1 MLAALNRDLIL
12 EICDTHIR
20 ARNRQRTRRA
30 QQSLRY
36 AQERAQRELEW
47 EAQRTGHP
55 AGTAPPVQQ
64 PQEKWYEIMPADD
77 MSLIRNVVRF
87 SGSCRRLKG
96 DIAVLVAALKTE
108 AVGVLCLA
116 LHLQSEQELRA
127 CAALGADRRRRVLP
141 GTAVVPGLGG
151 LDARL
156 VRILACVLTSTPS
169 ANASSLHL
177 DDCGLGWADLVV
189 LAEALRRGAAPSLR
203 SVSLSNVRACDGVVA
218 LCYAF
223 KHWPTQ
229 LGLRELY
236 LSNSGLDRRRVKALC
251 RLFTS
256 GRVTGLV
263 RLDVQHN
270 ALSDRVCAELV
281 GSLSRAT
288 SASDAPLELNLD
300 YNGAG
305 KQTLEALAAAFA
317 GGLRLGKLD
326 VVHNGIVTKRGL
338 CSKLQALAA
347 SHAFEIPRLTY
358 GGYPR
363 LAAYSMSGEGLG
375 IRWQDPAGEE
385 EEEGEE
391 GRGGELRGPLG
402 F

>member
-36 AQERAQRELEW
+36 AQERAQLELER

-127 CAALGADRRRRVLP
+127 CAALGAAPPYQLP
-141 GTAVVPGLGG
+141 RPPVVPGLGG

-169 ANASSLHL
+169 ANVSSLHL
-177 DDCGLGWADLVV
+177 DDCGLGWADLVA
-189 LAEALRRGAAPSLR
+189 LAEALRRGAAPNLR

-300 YNGAG
+300 DNGAG
-305 KQTLEALAAAFA
+305 EQTLEALAAAFA

-326 VVHNGIVTKRGL
+326 VVHNVIVTRRGL

-363 LAAYSMSGEGLG
+363 LGAYSIRWGG

-391 GRGGELRGPLG
+391 GRGEEGSS
-402 F
+402 